1 MGLPREG
8 IVSAEP
14 QDHVDRSSIAATSTI
29 NSTLYRKSIL
39 IRMGSSASTDVS
51 DASHVRTPGY
61 MEESKFFLIGKG
73 FALHTFEYSLAT
85 YDAGCVYFQR
95 MSESQRA
102 QVATL
107 IASSLDAPWDEDA
120 ALPAPSLAI
129 RLRMCVLMLCVN
141 IAAKFAT
148 EMPFR
153 NMIKTLLR
161 VLTRHSTV
169 GTGSQIFTIEFA
181 ILEALEWRLWYTEDV
196 QKPAAIR
203 DQSTDKALDL
213 DKVIEVL
220 AVC

>member
-1 MGLPREG
+1 MEWT
-8 IVSAEP
+8 V
-14 QDHVDRSSIAATSTI
+14 
-29 NSTLYRKSIL
+29 L
-39 IRMGSSASTDVS
+39 IWMGSVMSTQRDE
-51 DASHVRTPGY
+51 HITHKTQGH
-61 MEESKFFLIGKG
+61 MEEPKFFLIGKG

-85 YDAGCVYFQR
+85 YDVGCVYFRR
-95 MSESQRA
+95 MSETQRA
-102 QVATL
+102 QVGAL

-169 GTGSQIFTIEFA
+169 GTGNQIFAIEFA
-181 ILEALEWRLWYTEDV
+181 ILEALEWKLDYTEDV